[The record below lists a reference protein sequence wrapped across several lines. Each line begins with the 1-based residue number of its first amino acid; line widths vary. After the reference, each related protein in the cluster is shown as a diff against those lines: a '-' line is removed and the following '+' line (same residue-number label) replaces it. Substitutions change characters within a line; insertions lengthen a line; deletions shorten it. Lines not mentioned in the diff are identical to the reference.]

1 MSNSGAALGIIAI
14 ILCAGVGVFAFFI
27 WNDQN
32 TTNSGIDDLNDQ
44 IDDLNDQINDLELDF
59 NNSIITMVVGIWDSL
74 DQNMDYSPHS
84 TSVDWF
90 IEFQDNK
97 LTNPEYISVSNG
109 NTRITLLQS
118 GWYRIHLS
126 VALTNHFGSSFYWIY
141 LLKDGVEDENFDAYS
156 TSSYTPPLRFIDSS
170 VFIYS
175 NGTNYIEVNP
185 VTNAP
190 GGLVLWGTEVNH
202 QFIIEYVAS

>member
-1 MSNSGAALGIIAI
+1 MGNNGAALGIIEI

-27 WNDQN
+27 WNGQN
-32 TTNSGIDDLNDQ
+32 TTNSG

-74 DQNMDYSPHS
+74 DQNMDYSPHDLS
-84 TSVDWF
+84 TDWL
-90 IEFQDNK
+90 IEFHDNN

-156 TSSYTPPLRFIDSS
+156 TSSYTPPLRHIDSS

-185 VTNAP
+185 VTTAA
-190 GGLVLWGTEVNH
+190 GGLVLWSTEVHH